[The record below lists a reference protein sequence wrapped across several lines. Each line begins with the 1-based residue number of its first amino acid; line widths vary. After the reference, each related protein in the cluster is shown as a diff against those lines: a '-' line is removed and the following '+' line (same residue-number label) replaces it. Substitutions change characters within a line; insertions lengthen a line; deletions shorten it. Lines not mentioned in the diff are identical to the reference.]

1 MGECAL
7 CSRSGDDIS
16 LLTANHKELG
26 RVKVCQDCWTK
37 LYQEN
42 GIVSGSTCSGNC
54 SCCR

>member
-7 CSRSGDDIS
+7 CSKSGDNVG

-26 RVKVCQDCWTK
+26 LLKVCQDCWTK
-37 LYQEN
+37 LYQKN
-42 GIVSGSTCSGNC
+42 SIISGSTCSGNC